1 MNCTVVRD
9 ALPEFAL
16 GVAGGRE
23 TTAIELHV
31 ETCAACRKE
40 AIDLQRAAAAFS
52 YAVAPSVE
60 PAPELVDRVV
70 GAVHEVARPSR
81 LRPHLHGRR
90 AGVILLAAAI
100 LVAGIGVGSVYAGRK
115 EFQRLEAARQQT
127 QQTNAFERFGAAARE
142 LDPGARILIGT
153 LDPPSGPG
161 TGSALTI
168 VSPAVEDRLV
178 VMVNDLRD
186 PALPLTVSI
195 SDTKGHRFE
204 LGNIRRLDA
213 SGGATFARIAHGSL
227 RRFIDVSIRDAKGG
241 LVLRGTLEPQTAAAS
256 PSP

>member
-1 MNCTVVRD
+1 VNCTVVRD

-40 AIDLQRAAAAFS
+40 AIDLQRAAAAFG
-52 YAVAPSVE
+52 YAVAPSAE

-70 GAVHEVARPSR
+70 GAVHDVARPSR
-81 LRPHLHGRR
+81 LRPHLHSRR
-90 AGVILLAAAI
+90 AGVVLLAAAI

-115 EFQRLEAARQQT
+115 EFQRLEAARVQT
-127 QQTNAFERFGAAARE
+127 QQTNALGSFGVAARE
-142 LDPGARILIGT
+142 LDPGAKILIGA
-153 LDPPSGPG
+153 LEAPHGRG

-178 VMVNDLRD
+178 VMVSDLRD
-186 PALPLTVSI
+186 PPLPLTVSI
-195 SDTKGHRFE
+195 SDTKGGLFE
-204 LGNIRRLDA
+204 LGSIKRLDA
-213 SGGATFARIAHGSL
+213 TGGATFARIAHGSL
-227 RRFIDVSIRDAKGG
+227 QGFIVVTIRDAKGH
-241 LVLRGTLEPQTAAAS
+241 LVLRGTLEPQTAVAS